1 MMLPD
6 PEPDPERPAR
16 WRTCSYADGM
26 ELWSEAL
33 ESTELSPAQRQMLR
47 HRVMNA
53 SCRLKAS
60 VVRLGRLYRSMKI
73 IVTAGALLV
82 PSLSALNMG
91 QPSGGDDVFWLIWVC
106 GLGTSFCNAFVSL
119 FGVDRKYFV
128 QKEQLSRLESEAWL
142 FVGCAGRYRTDGGA
156 HAQHL
161 APFVERVEFILQKA
175 SREMPHPEGARRGD
189 APSEPSERPRT
200 PPVSRA
206 VTLGDRTPSA

>member
-6 PEPDPERPAR
+6 PDPPAH

-33 ESTELSPAQRQMLR
+33 ESAELSPSQRQMLR

-60 VVRLGRLYRSMKI
+60 VVRLGRVYRSMKI

-91 QPSGGDDVFWLIWVC
+91 QPSVDGVFWLIWCC

-142 FVGCAGRYRTDGGA
+142 FVGCAGRYRTDGTRP

-175 SREMPHPEGARRGD
+175 SREMPHPEAPPRGG
-189 APSEPSERPRT
+189 APSEASDRPRT
-200 PPVSRA
+200 P
-206 VTLGDRTPSA
+206 RTPRVITLDDGTPSGG